1 MPLYW
6 VIDSRER
13 QVTGVT
19 EGGVR
24 RDEVEAYLDAIAGAG
39 AGTYRKLFDGS
50 QGVPEMTSDDI
61 MALAVRMRGMQQLGL
76 TGPLAIIMPR
86 DKYDQFARMLGI
98 LAVPERP
105 IQFFSDRDAAQAWL
119 DGPVVRDWPS
129 GQRST

>member
-13 QVTGVT
+13 LVMGIA

-24 RDEVEAYLDAIAGAG
+24 RDEMDAYLDAIAGAG

-50 QGVPEMTSDDI
+50 RGEPLMGADDI
-61 MALAVRMRGMQQLGL
+61 MALAVRMRDMQQLGL
-76 TGPLAIIMPR
+76 AGPLAIVMPR

-98 LAVPERP
+98 LAVAERP
-105 IQFFSDRDAAQAWL
+105 MQFFSDAASARAWL
-119 DGPVVRDWPS
+119 DEPEIRDWTA
-129 GQRST
+129 G